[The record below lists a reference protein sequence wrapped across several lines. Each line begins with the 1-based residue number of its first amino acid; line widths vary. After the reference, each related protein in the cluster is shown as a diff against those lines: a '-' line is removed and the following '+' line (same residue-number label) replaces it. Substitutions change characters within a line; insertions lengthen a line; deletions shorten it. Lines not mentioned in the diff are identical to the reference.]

1 MNETELPPSSSS
13 DILAS
18 RTDTV
23 VAALANH
30 RRRAILTY
38 LQQAQSGTATV
49 EELASFIAEHADGQ
63 SSTPL
68 DTDGQNIT
76 MSLHHVHLPKLADA
90 NLITYEPDRGRVSDQ
105 SDGWVADLLAT
116 IENG

>member
-1 MNETELPPSSSS
+1 MNETESPPSSSS
-13 DILAS
+13 DLPVS

-30 RRRAILTY
+30 RRRAILMC
-38 LQQAQSGTATV
+38 LQQSQSGTATV
-49 EELASFIAEHADGQ
+49 EELASFITEHADRQ

-90 NLITYEPDRGRVSDQ
+90 NLITHEPDQDRVSDQ
-105 SDGWVADLLAT
+105 SDGWVADLLAI

>member
-1 MNETELPPSSSS
+1 MKEIGSAPSSSS
-13 DILAS
+13 DVLAS

-49 EELASFIAEHADGQ
+49 EELASFIAEHEDEQ

-68 DTDGQNIT
+68 VADRQNTRIL
-76 MSLHHVHLPKLADA
+76 LHHAHLPKLADA
-90 NLITYEPDRGRVSDQ
+90 NLSTYEPGRGRVSDQ
-105 SDGWVADLLAT
+105 SDGRVADLLAT

>member
-1 MNETELPPSSSS
+1 MNETESPPSSSS

-30 RRRAILTY
+30 RRRAILTC
-38 LQQAQSGTATV
+38 LQQSQSGTATV
-49 EELASFIAEHADGQ
+49 EELASFIAEHTDRQ
-63 SSTPL
+63 SSIPP

-76 MSLHHVHLPKLADA
+76 MSLYHVHLPKLADA
-90 NLITYEPDRGRVSDQ
+90 NLITYEPDQGQVSDQ
-105 SDGWVADLLAT
+105 SDGWVADLLAI